1 MSLDR
6 ISLEKAVRML
16 LASASLD
23 AGTGLRIWLPSGNKV
38 GGSCRFVR
46 PDPRFED
53 GERPWETW
61 IVARVSTADGPIRHV
76 ESVAISAE
84 TYSE

>member
-1 MSLDR
+1 VSLDR
-6 ISLEKAVRML
+6 VSLEKAVRML

-23 AGTGLRIWLPSGNKV
+23 AGTGFRIWLPSGNKV
-38 GGSCRFVR
+38 GGSWRFVR

-61 IVARVSTADGPIRHV
+61 IVARVSTAEGPTRHV
-76 ESVAISAE
+76 ERLAMSAG
-84 TYSE
+84 THSE